1 MEGTMATRCLLSAL
15 PLAALSLTAILLSA
29 GGPSLA
35 DESKPAVSLVL
46 SKASAERDE
55 HDTLFRC
62 EAVLDNATGKDLT
75 VRSNFSSAFDGLE
88 LVATTKEGKT
98 LAQQP
103 YTWHQ
108 SPFAPPG
115 REFILKQGTT
125 EATLVFPVRDLPR
138 DAKVI
143 KVRLV
148 GTLPGSGYQ
157 RILSTETIEVEV
169 KVKE

>member
-1 MEGTMATRCLLSAL
+1 MRPA
-15 PLAALSLTAILLSA
+15 
-29 GGPSLA
+29 LA
-35 DESKPAVSLVL
+35 DESKPTVSLLL
-46 SKASAERDE
+46 SSASAERDE

-62 EAVLDNATGKDLT
+62 EVLLDNATGKELT

-88 LVATTKEGKT
+88 LVVTTREGKT

-115 REFILKQGTT
+115 RDFTLKQGSTT
-125 EATLVFPVRDLPR
+125 ATLVFPIRDLPG
-138 DAKVI
+138 DVKVL

-148 GTLPGSGYQ
+148 GTLPGSAYR
-157 RILSTETIEVEV
+157 RILSTETVEV